1 MRILS
6 LCWGMVAIAICGLAW
21 SQTDDPGADCID
33 HAEEW
38 FELPAGLLRA
48 IRLAE
53 GGWDGLWQPNT
64 DGTHDL
70 GRAQVNT
77 TWMRTLVGV
86 DANDVADDACLN
98 AWVAGHI
105 FASEI
110 DSSKHGVWAAVGNY
124 HSRTGRHHW
133 RYRPRV
139 LEVWLKL
146 LVADSTAENLESR
159 LNSRGTAR

>member
-1 MRILS
+1 
-6 LCWGMVAIAICGLAW
+6 MVAAAMWGQAW
-21 SQTDDPGADCID
+21 AQDHDPGTDCID

-38 FELPAGLLRA
+38 FELPSGLLRA

-64 DGTHDL
+64 DGTYDL

-77 TWMRTLVGV
+77 IWMRTLVGV
-86 DANDVADDACLN
+86 EPSDVADDPCLN

-105 FASEI
+105 FASEM
-110 DSSKHGVWAAVGNY
+110 DSSKQNVWAAVGNY

-146 LVADSTAENLESR
+146 LAADRTTESWESR
-159 LNSRGTAR
+159 LNSRGTGK